1 MCEQPRP
8 RCLLLAPAPRCR
20 SQPHLPAH
28 RFSSGG
34 PTNQLT
40 VLGQERLV
48 GMDARLGARM
58 GARVFAAMRTGS
70 VQRDVFRRAQRG
82 DAIRSVAERSEAI
95 FLRV

>member
-1 MCEQPRP
+1 M
-8 RCLLLAPAPRCR
+8 
-20 SQPHLPAH
+20 
-28 RFSSGG
+28 
-34 PTNQLT
+34 
-40 VLGQERLV
+40 LGQERLV

-58 GARVFAAMRTGS
+58 GARVFAAMRTSS

>member
-1 MCEQPRP
+1 M
-8 RCLLLAPAPRCR
+8 
-20 SQPHLPAH
+20 
-28 RFSSGG
+28 
-34 PTNQLT
+34 
-40 VLGQERLV
+40 LGQERLV

-82 DAIRSVAERSEAI
+82 DAICSVAERSEAI